1 MRLPKDSK
9 VSPAAQPLRPY
20 AQSLPLALLRAREAV
35 MARLRPVLRDHDVT
49 EQQWR
54 VLRTLAE
61 LDSIEVTSLAERVF
75 LLPSS
80 LSRILRDL
88 GQRGL
93 IDRRASADDMRRGL
107 VSITDQGQ
115 SLIRALTPEA
125 AAANQSIVAA
135 IGEAEVE
142 DLKRRLADVVSRL
155 GDGND

>member
-1 MRLPKDSK
+1 MRVPKDSK
-9 VSPAAQPLRPY
+9 LSPGGQPLRPY

-61 LDSIEVTSLAERVF
+61 LETIEVTNLAERVF

-88 GQRGL
+88 VQRGL

-107 VSITDQGQ
+107 VSITGQGQ
-115 SLIRALTPEA
+115 ALILALSPEA
-125 AAANQSIVAA
+125 AAANQAIVAV

-142 DLKRRLADVVSRL
+142 ELKRRLANIVSRL
-155 GDGND
+155 NGEED